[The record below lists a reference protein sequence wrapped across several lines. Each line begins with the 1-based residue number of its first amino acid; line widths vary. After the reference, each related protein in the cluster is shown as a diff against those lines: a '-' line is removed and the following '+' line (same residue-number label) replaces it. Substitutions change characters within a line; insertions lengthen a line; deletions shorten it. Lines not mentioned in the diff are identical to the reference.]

1 MYNLAS
7 LTSLATY
14 FATQTDARALELAR
28 PKEWSPQEPK
38 RTLRKSNRHQ
48 QHHSSLT
55 RGVKSFRASDAPNR
69 SSLVVPPLSVNIP
82 RSPNR
87 SPNPSASPL
96 PRAQPQ
102 HQDSTGSTDSWC
114 MLDDIPLQWA
124 SDYVPLATPNSRLA
138 HSCVSFF
145 ELWKHDSNGSG
156 GAAMLAIATKTSIL
170 LYETKGERAFRFVK
184 VCRGV
189 QLAQSPVRTD
199 CSSLSHTQEFYTPQA
214 ARSISFVHQAAVD
227 DGHFAVLDI
236 TKRSNDA
243 SGRSKSLTV
252 GPSHGPRLRRISS
265 PGDGTY
271 GSQLSLFVVFDKK
284 AGLIRIADSAVDE
297 IEMYDD
303 GTQPP
308 VLPVSEKSPSLRR
321 SLQAFD
327 AFGFGHNH
335 KGAWLPLCSLE
346 VPTGAFAEDRTPLT
360 RPIVLISRGRQTHIH
375 PSPIPVPLAWSAPL
389 RSIWWNQSPTH
400 VTARVCS
407 SVDKPP
413 FLQVIAYGDGVEV
426 VELDFS
432 FLTPRAGLSGKGKGR
447 AAPVEPNVKAY
458 APAFDHSRFACR
470 GGEWHLLDTTHGRPE
485 VRRSMQNVDGLDTR
499 ELVERVKM
507 DEGFYGCYMKDVED
521 YRVFW
526 MGNLRPEQDEIPDIS
541 RLSMRGQ

>member
-1 MYNLAS
+1 MEISHVASSHFEPQIRQTETHWSSHRSLLIPHVLPTVHQICPLAPFQESSPSIKNQRVPPIPGPCSMICHYNGHP
-7 LTSLATY
+7 TTY
-14 FATQTDARALELAR
+14 PWRLQTRALR
-28 PKEWSPQEPK
+28 IPVS
-38 RTLRKSNRHQ
+38 
-48 QHHSSLT
+48 HSSNCGKTIPTAVAGRPCLQSQLKQVSFCT
-55 RGVKSFRASDAPNR
+55 RRRENVHSDSSRYAGAP
-69 SSLVVPPLSVNIP
+69 SLPSLPPLYRPYRLFIS
-82 RSPNR
+82 
-87 SPNPSASPL
+87 L
-96 PRAQPQ
+96 P
-102 HQDSTGSTDSWC
+102 
-114 MLDDIPLQWA
+114 
-124 SDYVPLATPNSRLA
+124 
-138 HSCVSFF
+138 
-145 ELWKHDSNGSG
+145 
-156 GAAMLAIATKTSIL
+156 
-170 LYETKGERAFRFVK
+170 
-184 VCRGV
+184 
-189 QLAQSPVRTD
+189 
-199 CSSLSHTQEFYTPQA
+199 QEFYTPQA
-214 ARSISFVHQAAVD
+214 ARSISFVNQAAVD
-227 DGHFAVLDI
+227 DGHNARHLAVLDI
-236 TKRSNDA
+236 AKRSDA

-252 GPSHGPRLRRISS
+252 GPSFGPRLRRVSS

-271 GSQLSLFVVFDKK
+271 GSQLSLFVVFEKK

-303 GTQPP
+303 GMQPP

-327 AFGFGHNH
+327 AFGFGNNH

-375 PSPIPVPLAWSAPL
+375 PSPLPVPLAWSAPL
-389 RSIWWNQSPTH
+389 RSIWWNQPPNN

-407 SVDKPP
+407 SVGKPP

-432 FLTPRAGLSGKGKGR
+432 FLTSRAGLSGKGKGR

-458 APAFDHSRFACR
+458 TPAFDHSRFACR

-485 VRRSMQNVDGLDTR
+485 VRRSMQNVDGLGTR

-507 DEGFYGCYMKDVED
+507 EEGFYGCYMKDVED

-526 MGNLRPEQDEIPDIS
+526 MGNLRPEQDGMPDIS
-541 RLSMRGQ
+541 RLSMRGQYD